1 MKTTILRNAI
11 LWTGVVLTG
20 MLVTG
25 QARAQD
31 PSTASGQAYP
41 GRPVRM
47 VVPFPP
53 GAASDFLARVLG
65 QKLTDAWAQQIV
77 VDNRPGAGGL
87 IGGTVVARAT
97 PDGYTIGLIGQPHL
111 TAPLLSKQ
119 PPWDSLK
126 DFSHIGLVA
135 SMPNVLTVG
144 PGLQVNTLSEL
155 IAQVKAKPGYYNV
168 GSAGMGSSSH
178 LAAEMFNSAAGLK
191 SVHIPF
197 KLIGDIIAEM
207 YGGRVHYYL
216 FPLPAVMPV
225 LREGK
230 IRPIATGGK
239 VRAVALP
246 QVPTMSEAGLP
257 GFVSETYFG
266 LLGPVGVPQKTI
278 ARINAETV
286 KQLKTDDLKTRFQ
299 NGGADAAS
307 STPAEFYKIQQA
319 EQARVKKI
327 IQDIGLKPQF

>member
-1 MKTTILRNAI
+1 MKLLRKIA
-11 LWTGVVLTG
+11 LGFGTVLAG
-20 MLVTG
+20 LLL
-25 QARAQD
+25 AAPLSAQN
-31 PSTASGQAYP
+31 YP
-41 GRPVRM
+41 TRPIRM

-65 QKLTDAWAQQIV
+65 LKLTEAWGQQIV

-87 IGGTVVARAT
+87 IGGTVVAHAT
-97 PDGYTIGLIGQPHL
+97 PDGYTIALVGQPHI
-111 TAPLLSKQ
+111 TAALLSKQ
-119 PPWDSLK
+119 PPWDPLK

-144 PGLQVNTLSEL
+144 PGLQVNTLNEL
-155 IAQVKAKPGYYNV
+155 IAQVKAKPGFYNF
-168 GSAGMGSSSH
+168 GSAGIGSSSH
-178 LAAEMFNSAAGLK
+178 LAAEMFNAAAGLK
-191 SVHIPF
+191 SVHVPF

-225 LREGK
+225 LKEGK
-230 IRPIATGGK
+230 IRPIATGGRA
-239 VRAVALP
+239 RAVALP
-246 QVPTMSEAGLP
+246 QVPTMAEAGLP

-266 LLGPVGVPQKTI
+266 LLGPAGIPPKLI

-299 NGGADAAS
+299 NGGADAIS
-307 STPAEFYKIQQA
+307 STPEEFYKVQLA

-327 IQDIGLKPQF
+327 IQDIGLKPVF

>member
-1 MKTTILRNAI
+1 MKLPRTVSL
-11 LWTGVVLTG
+11 GVSVVMAG
-20 MLVTG
+20 IML
-25 QARAQD
+25 AAPAPAQD
-31 PSTASGQAYP
+31 YP
-41 GRPVRM
+41 VRPVRM

-65 QKLTDAWAQQIV
+65 QKLGESWRQQVV

-87 IGGTVVARAT
+87 IGGTLVAHAT
-97 PDGYTIGLIGQPHL
+97 PDGYTIALVGQPHL
-111 TAPLLSKQ
+111 TAALLSKQ
-119 PPWDSLK
+119 PPWDPLT

-144 PGLQVNTLSEL
+144 PGFPISSLSDLISQVR
-155 IAQVKAKPGYYNV
+155 AKPGYYNV

-178 LAAEMFNSAAGLK
+178 LAAEMFNAAAGLK
-191 SVHIPF
+191 SVHVPF

-207 YGGRVHYYL
+207 YGGRIHYYL

-225 LREGK
+225 LKDGK
-230 IRPIATGGK
+230 IRAVATGGQA
-239 VRAVALP
+239 RSVALP

-266 LLGPVGVPQKTI
+266 LLGPKGMSKKTI
-278 ARINAETV
+278 AKINTDTI
-286 KQLKTDDLKTRFQ
+286 QHLKTDDLKTRFQ

-307 STPAEFYKIQQA
+307 STPDGFYKIQQA
-319 EQARVKKI
+319 ENERVKKI
-327 IQDIGLKPQF
+327 IREIGLKPLY

>member
-1 MKTTILRNAI
+1 MSLRRNLTLVAGF
-11 LWTGVVLTG
+11 LVAGVLIAG
-20 MLVTG
+20 PLS
-25 QARAQD
+25 AQD
-31 PSTASGQAYP
+31 FPA
-41 GRPVRM
+41 RPLRM

-65 QKLTDAWAQQIV
+65 QKLTDAWGQQIV

-87 IGGTVVARAT
+87 IGGTVVARAS
-97 PDGYTIGLIGQPHL
+97 PDGYTIALIGQPHL
-111 TAPLLSKQ
+111 TAALLSKQ
-119 PPWDSLK
+119 PPWDPLK

-144 PGLQVNTLSEL
+144 PGLQVNTLSDL
-155 IAQVKAKPGYYNV
+155 IAQVRAKPGYYNV

-178 LAAEMFNSAAGLK
+178 LAAEMFNAAAGLK
-191 SVHIPF
+191 SVHVPF

-207 YGGRVHYYL
+207 YGGRIHYYL

-225 LREGK
+225 LKEGK
-230 IRPIATGGK
+230 IRPIATGGRA
-239 VRAVALP
+239 RAVALP

-266 LLGPVGVPQKTI
+266 LLGPAGVPKKVI
-278 ARINAETV
+278 VRINAETV

-307 STPAEFYKIQQA
+307 STPEEFYRIQQA
-319 EQARVKKI
+319 EQARVKTI
-327 IQDIGLKPQF
+327 IQDIGLKPVF